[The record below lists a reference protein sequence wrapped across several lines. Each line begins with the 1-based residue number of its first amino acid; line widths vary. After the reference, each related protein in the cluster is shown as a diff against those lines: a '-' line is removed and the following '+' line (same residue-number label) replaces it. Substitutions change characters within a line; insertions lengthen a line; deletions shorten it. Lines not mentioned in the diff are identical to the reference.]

1 MSDKILIQMKNI
13 EKSFGYIKALDGCDF
28 YVNEGETTAIV
39 GDNGSGKSTL
49 MKILNGNLKPDKGS
63 IFIENKEYA
72 NITINQAISLGIQT
86 VYQDLALDNYK
97 SCVENVFL
105 GNEIMIGNLF
115 INKKKMKEK
124 TQELL
129 TKLNIKIDDL
139 NTPVGYLSGG
149 QRQGIAIARALN
161 QKSRILILDE
171 PTAAMGI
178 KETHKVMELLKKL
191 KHNEQKITQILIS
204 HNLFQAFDIA
214 DSIHIMR
221 SGKCIARINTKD
233 STPSEVHD
241 LILEKEKKIEDEQ

>member
-63 IFIENKEYA
+63 IFIENKEYP

-115 INKKKMKEK
+115 INKKKMKEE

-129 TKLNIKIDDL
+129 AKLNIKIDDL
-139 NTPVGYLSGG
+139 NTPVGHLSGG

-191 KHNEQKITQILIS
+191 KHNDQKITQILIS

>member
-63 IFIENKEYA
+63 IFIENKEYP

-115 INKKKMKEK
+115 INKKKMKEE

-129 TKLNIKIDDL
+129 AKLNIKIDDL
-139 NTPVGYLSGG
+139 NTPVGHLSGG

-221 SGKCIARINTKD
+221 AGKCIARINTKD

>member
-191 KHNEQKITQILIS
+191 KHNDQKITQILIS

>member
-28 YVNEGETTAIV
+28 YVNEVETTAIV
-39 GDNGSGKSTL
+39 GENGSGKSTL

-63 IFIENKEYA
+63 IFIENKQYP

-105 GNEIMIGNLF
+105 GNEIMIVNLF
-115 INKKKMKEK
+115 INKKKMKEE

-129 TKLNIKIDDL
+129 AKLNIKIDDL
-139 NTPVGYLSGG
+139 NTPVGHLSGG

-191 KHNEQKITQILIS
+191 KHNDQKITQILIS

>member
-1 MSDKILIQMKNI
+1 MSSKILIEMKNI
-13 EKSFGYIKALDGCDF
+13 EKSFGYIKALDGCNF
-28 YVNEGETTAIV
+28 RVNEGETTAIV

-63 IFIENKEYA
+63 IFIENKEYT
-72 NITINQAISLGIQT
+72 NITINKAIALGIQT
-86 VYQDLALDNYK
+86 VYQDLSLDNYK

-105 GNEIMIGNLF
+105 GNEIMTGKLF
-115 INKKKMKEK
+115 INKNKMKEK
-124 TQELL
+124 TRELL
-129 TKLNIKIDDL
+129 DKLNIKIDDL
-139 NTPVGYLSGG
+139 STPVGYLSGG

-161 QKSRILILDE
+161 QKSRVLILDE

-191 KHNEQKITQILIS
+191 KHDEQKITQILIS

-214 DSIHIMR
+214 DSIHIMK

-241 LILEKEKKIEDEQ
+241 LILEKEKEIENE